1 MVPAVIHNQVEGAD
15 RSGSCQHRGD
25 GCWLSLPPGVQPAA
39 GGLNLSAE
47 ALGARSVKFN
57 EGNRGAREEAL
68 PQLQTGGPGAG
79 SQSLVAANAQGSAVG
94 SPKTLSDTNRSR
106 LPGAPAVRC
115 GSPAGSFLLRPSWR
129 ACHNPGQSPGFAA
142 ASTGSKQEESGGISA
157 GTHAAS
163 QQAHVLGLHY
173 MRYDP
178 YWCVFRQVA
187 KVPAPDEDRGCAL
200 GAGDCQ

>member
-1 MVPAVIHNQVEGAD
+1 MVPAVIHNQVKGAD

-47 ALGARSVKFN
+47 ALGARSVKFD

-94 SPKTLSDTNRSR
+94 STKTISDTNRS
-106 LPGAPAVRC
+106 PA
-115 GSPAGSFLLRPSWR
+115 S
-129 ACHNPGQSPGFAA
+129 QSPGRALRCTCREFPTPPQLAGMPQPRPISRIRSCEYRKQA
-142 ASTGSKQEESGGISA
+142 RRVRGHLSWHTRSQPASTRSGLA
-157 GTHAAS
+157 
-163 QQAHVLGLHY
+163 LHE
-173 MRYDP
+173 
-178 YWCVFRQVA
+178 V
-187 KVPAPDEDRGCAL
+187 
-200 GAGDCQ
+200 